1 MLYSVLD
8 ILEIRWLHKP
18 VISDRFSPWPK
29 NYGGFFFI
37 SGMDVVEDLCH
48 FTFSWVF
55 FYHVPQNFKLVHRAN
70 KAWQDPRH
78 FDKLCVQYLMCTW
91 VAWRIINRT
100 GQCVYSSHFSLGPI
114 TGEAYIRSCS
124 HGLTTGLIRLWLYP
138 QWQSAGN
145 SPGGRGISALAV
157 VRNRFDINR
166 SDNVSFYWT
175 RTQGC
180 GLIINATQ
188 LNNWLI
194 VNAIALTFAP
204 NVLGKHWI
212 PPIKPSIRMRQ
223 MRISMRVIYI
233 YYISMNCLNVCK
245 IIILWV
251 QGSIEDD
258 RL

>member
-1 MLYSVLD
+1 MEDFFHQWNGCRWRFMSFYVFLSVFLSRAPK
-8 ILEIRWLHKP
+8 LQTRSSSNQSVTGSQAFWQVMCPVFNVYMSWLTHNQP
-18 VISDRFSPWPK
+18 DWSV
-29 NYGGFFFI
+29 
-37 SGMDVVEDLCH
+37 
-48 FTFSWVF
+48 
-55 FYHVPQNFKLVHRAN
+55 
-70 KAWQDPRH
+70 
-78 FDKLCVQYLMCTW
+78 CVQLSFLIGSYNC
-91 VAWRIINRT
+91 
-100 GQCVYSSHFSLGPI
+100 

-212 PPIKPSIRMRQ
+212 LPIKPSIRMRQ

-233 YYISMNCLNVCK
+233 TFQWIFWMCVKL
-245 IIILWV
+245 
-251 QGSIEDD
+251 
-258 RL
+258 